1 MGQFPFISEEGN
13 NPPATTMYRLIALL
27 ALVACAFAEP
37 EAEPKADAEPW
48 YSYGY
53 SGPISYYPR
62 TYGYGHRYLYKREAE
77 AEPKA
82 EAEPWYS
89 YGYSGL
95 YRPYTYGSYYP
106 RTYGYGHRHLYKREA
121 EAEPKSEADP
131 QYLINS
137 AYAYTYPYTS
147 TYHTAYTYAS
157 HYLYKREAE
166 AEAEADPW
174 YRYGYGGYSRPYA
187 YGGYRSYGYPSRYH
201 GWY

>member
-1 MGQFPFISEEGN
+1 MGLQFPFISEEGN

-53 SGPISYYPR
+53 SG
-62 TYGYGHRYLYKREAE
+62 
-77 AEPKA
+77 
-82 EAEPWYS
+82 
-89 YGYSGL
+89 L

-106 RTYGYGHRHLYKREA
+106 RTYGYGSRYLYKREA

-131 QYLINS
+131 W
-137 AYAYTYPYTS
+137 YTYGYG
-147 TYHTAYTYAS
+147 S

-166 AEAEADPW
+166 
-174 YRYGYGGYSRPYA
+174 
-187 YGGYRSYGYPSRYH
+187 
-201 GWY
+201 

>member
-1 MGQFPFISEEGN
+1 MGLQFPFISEEGN

-53 SGPISYYPR
+53 SGLYRPYTYGAYYPR
-62 TYGYGHRYLYKREAE
+62 TYGYGHRLWKREAE
-77 AEPKA
+77 AK
-82 EAEPWYS
+82 
-89 YGYSGL
+89 
-95 YRPYTYGSYYP
+95 
-106 RTYGYGHRHLYKREA
+106 
-121 EAEPKSEADP
+121 PKSEADP
-131 QYLINS
+131 QYLINN

-147 TYHTAYTYAS
+147 TYHTAYTYPTYTYGS
-157 HYLYKREAE
+157 HYLYKAE

-187 YGGYRSYGYPSRYH
+187 YGGYRSYGYPSRY
-201 GWY
+201 Y